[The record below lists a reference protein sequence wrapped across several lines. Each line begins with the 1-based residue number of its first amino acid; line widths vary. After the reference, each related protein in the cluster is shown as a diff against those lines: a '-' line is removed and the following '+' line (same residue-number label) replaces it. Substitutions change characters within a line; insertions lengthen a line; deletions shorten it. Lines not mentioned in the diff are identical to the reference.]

1 MDATSET
8 FDIEEYCNVILTR
21 CCSSLDGSK
30 QLVVASNGCGSHWT
44 KVDVAVCL
52 L

>member
-8 FDIEEYCNVILTR
+8 FDIEEYCFVIPTR

-30 QLVVASNGCGSHWT
+30 QFVVASNGCGSHWT
-44 KVDVAVCL
+44 QVAVAVCL